1 LNFEFLEEHLAVYF
15 SQAKK
20 LMTSVP
26 SFCKNNAGTP
36 GVLLVPPKPL
46 KGLKTTCV
54 IESWCNCLVFFNGV
68 PTSHIDIEQGESQRS
83 QGP

>member
-1 LNFEFLEEHLAVYF
+1 
-15 SQAKK
+15 
-20 LMTSVP
+20 MTSVS
-26 SFCKNNAGTP
+26 SFRKNNAGTP
-36 GVLLVPPKPL
+36 RVLLVPPKVL

-54 IESWCNCLVFFNGV
+54 IESWGHCLVFLNGV